1 MERMGIR
8 NMDMVSMNLSNRMG
22 RGRIDLH
29 MHILPGIDDGAA
41 TMEESVEMA
50 QIALD
55 SGTDTVVAT
64 PHGDFS
70 RSSPKEHMRKCSWKL
85 QMLQR
90 ELADRKIPLRVTG
103 GMELMLNEAL
113 VKWAE
118 GHRLPGING
127 SRWLLTEFDFDI
139 SIRRALTLADE
150 LSELGYRL
158 ILAHP
163 ERYDLARRQP
173 ENLLSFY
180 RRGILLQI
188 NKGSLFG
195 EFGGS
200 AFRAAEWMLSNEIA
214 GIVASDAHDAILRT
228 PDMENVI
235 EMLELYYGMDAAEV
249 LTEKTPGWIL
259 GDKEF
264 Q

>member
-8 NMDMVSMNLSNRMG
+8 NMDMVSMNLSDRMG

-29 MHILPGIDDGAA
+29 M
-41 TMEESVEMA
+41 
-50 QIALD
+50 Q
-55 SGTDTVVAT
+55 
-64 PHGDFS
+64 
-70 RSSPKEHMRKCSWKL
+70 
-85 QMLQR
+85 
-90 ELADRKIPLRVTG
+90 
-103 GMELMLNEAL
+103 
-113 VKWAE
+113 
-118 GHRLPGING
+118 
-127 SRWLLTEFDFDI
+127 
-139 SIRRALTLADE
+139 
-150 LSELGYRL
+150 
-158 ILAHP
+158 
-163 ERYDLARRQP
+163 
-173 ENLLSFY
+173 
-180 RRGILLQI
+180 
-188 NKGSLFG
+188 SLFG